1 MEEKIKEPMMLTEFL
16 VLNEKTGEKYS
27 GFIMCRM
34 EWDFICKEYVPSDTD
49 IFEHL
54 YSRHDKYNNI
64 LSSSLA
70 VLKTEYA
77 IINPSENL
85 MLNMN

>member
-34 EWDFICKEYVPSDTD
+34 EWDFSYNEYVPSDMD

-54 YSRHDKYNNI
+54 YNNPRKYKNI

-70 VLKTEYA
+70 ILKVEYS
-77 IINPSENL
+77 IINPAENL